1 LLKEVRVEELDHILN
16 REDSKMATLI
26 ELAASLVE
34 SHASTTAMT
43 TEELLKEIELVYNAL
58 KNLEAGVVAPVV
70 TEANVPTITAKQSI
84 KPNEVICLICGKGGM
99 QTLARHLNTAHNM
112 KPGEYRKQFGISS
125 KQPLVAKKFSESRRK
140 TALEK
145 DLAGNLAKA
154 REVRMANIAAAK
166 VAGAKKAPQS
176 KKAVKKD

>member
-99 QTLARHLNTAHNM
+99 QTLNTAHNM

>member
-70 TEANVPTITAKQSI
+70 TEANAQPMKNTTVTGIGPKRGILAIAITIATKAI
-84 KPNEVICLICGKGGM
+84 
-99 QTLARHLNTAHNM
+99 
-112 KPGEYRKQFGISS
+112 
-125 KQPLVAKKFSESRRK
+125 KQPIPFIRSR
-140 TALEK
+140 TLT
-145 DLAGNLAKA
+145 
-154 REVRMANIAAAK
+154 
-166 VAGAKKAPQS
+166 P
-176 KKAVKKD
+176 